1 MIEILL
7 SLLVLISFVFISG
20 NISSVLIF
28 QSNSKYLDIYEQG
41 FFGII
46 FLVFLS
52 FVFHIF
58 FPLNIIVNAIIF
70 IFIIFIFIPK
80 NKDNFNLIK
89 NLDLKII
96 SVSLLVV
103 FLMTLKYK
111 PNEDY
116 GYYHLP
122 YIINLTSEKIIFG
135 LANLQP
141 QFAWNSSWLNFSSLF
156 NLPFIELK
164 GTQLSN
170 SVLYFF
176 TIAFFLSRLHHS
188 KSKNSF
194 SYLFLLLLTT
204 YVIIKFSRITE
215 HGFDFPANIFLL
227 LAFYYF
233 LKIFEEDKK
242 FLIKKNFLLILFF
255 SLFSILTKLSTF
267 ASPILVLFSFIYL
280 IKKKN

>member
-1 MIEILL
+1 MQLFL
-7 SLLVLISFVFISG
+7 FYNF
-20 NISSVLIF
+20 
-28 QSNSKYLDIYEQG
+28 YIYTK
-41 FFGII
+41 
-46 FLVFLS
+46 
-52 FVFHIF
+52 
-58 FPLNIIVNAIIF
+58 
-70 IFIIFIFIPK
+70 K

-176 TIAFFLSRLHHS
+176 TIAFF
-188 KSKNSF
+188 
-194 SYLFLLLLTT
+194 
-204 YVIIKFSRITE
+204 
-215 HGFDFPANIFLL
+215 
-227 LAFYYF
+227 
-233 LKIFEEDKK
+233 
-242 FLIKKNFLLILFF
+242 
-255 SLFSILTKLSTF
+255 
-267 ASPILVLFSFIYL
+267 
-280 IKKKN
+280 

>member
-1 MIEILL
+1 MY
-7 SLLVLISFVFISG
+7 F
-20 NISSVLIF
+20 
-28 QSNSKYLDIYEQG
+28 
-41 FFGII
+41 
-46 FLVFLS
+46 
-52 FVFHIF
+52 IF

-176 TIAFFLSRLHHS
+176 
-188 KSKNSF
+188 
-194 SYLFLLLLTT
+194 
-204 YVIIKFSRITE
+204 
-215 HGFDFPANIFLL
+215 
-227 LAFYYF
+227 
-233 LKIFEEDKK
+233 
-242 FLIKKNFLLILFF
+242 
-255 SLFSILTKLSTF
+255 
-267 ASPILVLFSFIYL
+267 
-280 IKKKN
+280 